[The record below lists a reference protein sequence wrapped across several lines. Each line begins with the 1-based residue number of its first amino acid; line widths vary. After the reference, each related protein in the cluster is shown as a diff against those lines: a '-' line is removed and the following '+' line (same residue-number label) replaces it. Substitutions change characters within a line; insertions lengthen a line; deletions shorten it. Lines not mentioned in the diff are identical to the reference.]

1 MKSIPLIGRVLFSLI
16 FIISAVGHFSPA
28 PIAMA
33 SAAGVPLAHIVV
45 PFSGIM
51 ELVGAMLIIL
61 GYRGRF
67 GALLIAAFLVP
78 VTLMMHQFWA
88 APTAMEAMMHQAM
101 FMKNLSLF
109 GAALIIAYL
118 GTGPYSLDNRSAEPS
133 LA

>member
-1 MKSIPLIGRVLFSLI
+1 MKAIPLIGRILFSLI
-16 FIISAVGHFSPA
+16 FIVSAIGHFSPTT
-28 PIAMA
+28 IDMA
-33 SAAGVPLAHIVV
+33 SAAGVPLAQITV

-61 GYRGRF
+61 GYRGRI

-78 VTLMMHQFWA
+78 VTLMMHPFWA
-88 APTAMEAMMHQAM
+88 TPTAVEAMMHKAM
-101 FMKNLSLF
+101 FMKNMSLF

-118 GTGPYSLDNRSAEPS
+118 GTGPYSLDSRSTGPS